1 MSTISL
7 RLSNDEEL
15 LVKNYI
21 KVNNLSL
28 SEFIRNTILDKI
40 EDDLQINEER
50 ILKAWEEAKQEKRV
64 SHKDLWNELGV

>member
-15 LVKNYI
+15 LIKNYI

-50 ILKAWEEAKQEKRV
+50 ILKAWEEAKKEKGIPFEEV
-64 SHKDLWNELGV
+64 VKGLGL